1 MGTYV
6 FIPENFFGG
15 DYIESR
21 FSRWRNRHAGR
32 GFPLADRKWSHLS
45 VIARNPHKMNTLI
58 SKAPPSSIT
67 PLFVDYTNENKLRTE
82 IQRTIRQNGPLQ
94 LVVAWIHST
103 GKYALDIIAEE
114 TSKAGS
120 QNWRLFHVVGSSTN
134 LEAAINSVKIPTGC
148 LYRQIQLGF
157 VIANGTSRWLTHK
170 EISNGVIAAIRHDK
184 PLYIVGTVEPWE
196 RRP

>member
-1 MGTYV
+1 MSHALAVGGTGMLEGV
-6 FIPENFFGG
+6 SLWLTENG
-15 DYIESR
+15 Y
-21 FSRWRNRHAGR
+21 
-32 GFPLADRKWSHLS
+32 HLS
-45 VIARNPHKMNTLI
+45 VIARSPHRMNTLI
-58 SKAPPSSIT
+58 SKAPAPSSIT
-67 PLFVDYTNENKLRTE
+67 PLSIDYTNESKLRTE

-103 GKYALDIIAEE
+103 GKNALDIIAKE
-114 TSKAGS
+114 TSKTGGH
-120 QNWRLFHVVGSSTN
+120 NWKLFHVVSSSTN
-134 LEAAINSVKIPTGC
+134 LEAAINNLKIPTGC

-157 VIANGTSRWLTHK
+157 VIENGTSRWLTHK